1 MWSAT
6 ENKTV
11 KRLYIIVLGA
21 YNTAG
26 MIKAKQNCFYICL
39 SGTTSQTVYIRIRA
53 QPYRIYTA
61 LQAKGV
67 L

>member
-11 KRLYIIVLGA
+11 KRLYIIVLVA

-39 SGTTSQTVYIRIRA
+39 SDTTSQTVYIRIRA

>member
-6 ENKTV
+6 ERLTV
-11 KRLYIIVLGA
+11 KRFYVIVLVA

-26 MIKAKQNCFYICL
+26 MIKAKQNCFYICPC
-39 SGTTSQTVYIRIRA
+39 GTTSQTVYIHIRA